1 MRRQLHGCQPSQVYQ
16 PKPLD
21 LLIEADP
28 FRRSEG
34 PLAASSQMLRETTTN
49 VPVDVSE
56 GLAWIPKVEVVLPA
70 LQVPVQ
76 PLNQLRDRLKAL
88 PMIGHLV
95 QLLPLLLQSF
105 RRRTHI
111 QIPPP
116 APLQVL
122 GVAER
127 ESQKVQTRSFFLQIH
142 HPRFLPID
150 LQPQPA
156 FELRFNPPRQS
167 SSLIARQHHEV
178 VGISHHLGT
187 RPLGWPI
194 GSMKQL
200 VEPMQIHVTEQR
212 RNHPALGTPFTRPTP
227 SLRLAL
233 LTRLYDWGLQPH
245 PDQLEH
251 TQIGYTLLSSGEIPP
266 PWGLPL
272 RGRLHRSGLPSSP
285 GSTTGVSSHIR
296 ISLSTLRSTTR
307 MRTQAR
313 SLSCGIESK

>member
-95 QLLPLLLQSF
+95 QLLPPLLQRF
-105 RRRTHI
+105 RTHI

-122 GVAER
+122 VVAER
-127 ESQKVQTRSFFLQIH
+127 ESQKVQTRSLFLQIH
-142 HPRFLPID
+142 HPRLLPID
-150 LQPQPA
+150 LQ
-156 FELRFNPPRQS
+156 S
-167 SSLIARQHHEV
+167 
-178 VGISHHLGT
+178 
-187 RPLGWPI
+187 
-194 GSMKQL
+194 
-200 VEPMQIHVTEQR
+200 
-212 RNHPALGTPFTRPTP
+212 
-227 SLRLAL
+227 
-233 LTRLYDWGLQPH
+233 
-245 PDQLEH
+245 
-251 TQIGYTLLSSGEIPP
+251 
-266 PWGLPL
+266 
-272 RGRLHRSGLPSSP
+272 
-285 GSTTGVSSHIR
+285 
-296 ISLSTLRSTTR
+296 
-307 MRTQAR
+307 
-313 SLSCGIESK
+313 